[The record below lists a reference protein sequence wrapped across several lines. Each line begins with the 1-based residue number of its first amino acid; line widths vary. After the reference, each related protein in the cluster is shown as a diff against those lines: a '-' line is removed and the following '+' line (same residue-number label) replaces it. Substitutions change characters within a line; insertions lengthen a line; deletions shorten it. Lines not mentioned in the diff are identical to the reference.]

1 MSWLFAAY
9 AIVWAGFFG
18 YAFYLHRKQSAI
30 SEEIA
35 DLKKQLG

>member
-9 AIVWAGFFG
+9 AIVWAGFFI
-18 YAFYLHRKQSAI
+18 YAFHLHKKQKAI

-35 DLKKQLG
+35 DLKKQIG

>member
-9 AIVWAGFFG
+9 AVVWAAFFL
-18 YAFYLHRKQSAI
+18 YVYHLQKKQKAI